1 MKIFIN
7 NLSGKNIA
15 FEIESSDTVKSLKA
29 KVQEREGI
37 PAAQQ
42 RLYFARSQ
50 LTEDGKTLGDYKIQN
65 ESVGYLLHH
74 LTCKCKSCLGIPEEI
89 SASIIHENKTVDSIN
104 WNLMVV
110 IEAKS
115 RIQSWERVGASI
127 SERFKF
133 GGDFHLQPVSSTR
146 ALFFIENTKEREYL
160 IQQEPWFFE
169 YIQLQFVPWSSNMNL
184 LSAADI
190 VEISA
195 KWVLVK
201 GVPFS
206 LWNSEMFETIGA
218 QCGGLLE
225 VSHFTKFGLNLSAI
239 KLRVKG
245 PLLSDAFTIQ
255 VNHKPMPFTVSVSVA
270 ADQSE
275 KMESTTGRIRIS
287 SKKSC
292 LRQRKVKP
300 QEVEDI
306 NPKKKMKI

>member
-1 MKIFIN
+1 M
-7 NLSGKNIA
+7 SGKNIA
-15 FEIESSDTVKSLKA
+15 FEVESSDTVKSLKA

-42 RLYFARSQ
+42 RLFYGRSQ
-50 LTEDGKTLGDYKIQN
+50 LKEDGKTLADYKIKN

-74 LTCKCKSCLGIPEEI
+74 LTCRCKSFLRIPDEI
-89 SASIIHENKTVDSIN
+89 SAFIIHEIKTVDSIN

-110 IEAKS
+110 IKAKS
-115 RIQSWERVGASI
+115 HIQSWERVGASM
-127 SERFKF
+127 SQRFKF

-146 ALFFIENTKEREYL
+146 TLFIVENTKEREYL
-160 IQQEPWFFE
+160 FQQEPWFFE

-184 LSAADI
+184 LSAS
-190 VEISA
+190 EILEASA

-201 GVPFS
+201 GVP
-206 LWNSEMFETIGA
+206 LTLCNSEIFEIIGA

-255 VNHKPMPFTVSVSVA
+255 VNYKPLPFTVSVSVA
-270 ADQSE
+270 ADQSA
-275 KMESTTGRIRIS
+275 KNG
-287 SKKSC
+287 KYD
-292 LRQRKVKP
+292 RKNSNF
-300 QEVEDI
+300 I
-306 NPKKKMKI
+306 

>member
-7 NLSGKNIA
+7 NMSGKNIA
-15 FEIESSDTVKSLKA
+15 FEVERSDTVKSLKA

-37 PAAQQ
+37 LAAQQ
-42 RLYFARSQ
+42 RLFFARSQ
-50 LTEDGKTLGDYKIQN
+50 LKEDGKTLADYKIKN
-65 ESVGYLLHH
+65 ESVGYLVHH
-74 LTCKCKSCLGIPEEI
+74 LTYRCKSCLGIPDEI

-104 WNLMVV
+104 WNIMVV
-110 IEAKS
+110 IQAKS
-115 RIQSWERVGASI
+115 HIHSWDRVGASM

-146 ALFFIENTKEREYL
+146 ALFFVENTKEREYL
-160 IQQEPWFFE
+160 FQQEPWFFE

-184 LSAADI
+184 LSASEI

-201 GVPFS
+201 GVPLT
-206 LWNSEMFETIGA
+206 LWNSEMFESIGA
-218 QCGGLLE
+218 RCGGLRE

-255 VNHKPMPFTVSVSVA
+255 VNHKPMPFTVFVSVA

-287 SKKSC
+287 SKKSS
-292 LRQRKVKP
+292 LRHRTVKP
-300 QEVEDI
+300 RSEDYT
-306 NPKKKMKI
+306 NSKKKLKI